1 MLIFSLLRNTA
12 SSSLRANRSIT
23 IQLHFPR
30 LESTAFLSYSGTP
43 KYSTVL
49 FRMETL
55 GLCVLMGLLHTIVVD
70 VMGLGFELKWVSEY
84 NSSNLV
90 QKQIDGRTDDPRK

>member
-1 MLIFSLLRNTA
+1 MESLW
-12 SSSLRANRSIT
+12 
-23 IQLHFPR
+23 
-30 LESTAFLSYSGTP
+30 
-43 KYSTVL
+43 
-49 FRMETL
+49 
-55 GLCVLMGLLHTIVVD
+55 LCVLMGLLHTIVVD

>member
-1 MLIFSLLRNTA
+1 
-12 SSSLRANRSIT
+12 
-23 IQLHFPR
+23 
-30 LESTAFLSYSGTP
+30 
-43 KYSTVL
+43 
-49 FRMETL
+49 METL

-90 QKQIDGRTDDPRK
+90 QKLIDGRTDDPRK